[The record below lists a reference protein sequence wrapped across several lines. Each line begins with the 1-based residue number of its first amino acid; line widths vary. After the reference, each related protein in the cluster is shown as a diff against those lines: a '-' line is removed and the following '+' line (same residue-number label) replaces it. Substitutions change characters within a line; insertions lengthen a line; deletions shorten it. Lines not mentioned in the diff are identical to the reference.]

1 VNTDDIDRLIL
12 QAESRLKKI
21 ESERSEVLFKLE
33 ELRHT
38 KEAACKIKES
48 SSSYPIASVTKDSS
62 SAEKIALFRYL
73 FKGREDVYAIRWESR
88 KSGKSGFQPACR
100 NEWIKGLCRKREIRC
115 GECPAREFLPIT
127 DAVIRKH
134 LQGINPET
142 LSKRAVHRDF
152 VVGIYPLLL
161 DETCWFLAADFDQKS
176 WKEDIAVFRDS
187 CQRFNIPAVIER
199 SRSGD
204 GAHAWIFFSETIPAA
219 TARKLGSI
227 LIAEALDQRP
237 EIGLDSYDRLF
248 PSQDTLPERGF
259 GSLIALPLQHR
270 SREMGNTLFLDPAF
284 SPYPDQWAFLSSV
297 RRLSKKEIE
306 NVIEEARHRGGIIGV
321 RIPIAEESDDEPW
334 KMFPSRKRDKSLTC
348 GHLPKSISIVLS
360 DLIYVEKEKLPPI
373 LRARIIQLCAFQNP
387 EFYKAQAMRLS
398 TYGKPRIIS
407 CAEDFEKYIGLP
419 RGCFEEVTDLLNSL
433 GISVDIRDE
442 RNSGMPISV
451 QFKGNLRSEQE
462 LAAKTMSMHNTGVLA
477 AATAFGKTVVA
488 ARLIADRS
496 VNTLVLVHRRQLLD
510 QWTAQLAEFLD
521 LVPDQIG
528 QIGSGKRRPT
538 KFIDI
543 ALLQSLNRKGTVDD
557 LPGDYGHL
565 IVDECHHIP
574 ASSLERIARRSK
586 AKYILGLSATVTR
599 KDGHHPIIF
608 MQCGPVRYRVTAKQ
622 GARMHPFEHRVIFRE
637 TNFRMPL
644 SLKDKKP
651 PIHKVYSALVS
662 DKARNMLI
670 FEDVMKSIAVE
681 KRSPILIT
689 ERKDHLR
696 KFDEKFRS
704 LIKNVIVFHG
714 GMGQKQR
721 NALYEK
727 MRSIPDGEERLLIA
741 TGKYL
746 GEGFD
751 DARLDTLFLTMPISW
766 KGTLAQYAGRLHRI
780 HYNKREVRIYD
791 YVDSH
796 VPMLAR
802 MHKRRM
808 KGYKTLGYE
817 VGELR

>member
-1 VNTDDIDRLIL
+1 MDTDDIDRLIL
-12 QAESRLKKI
+12 QAESRLKKL
-21 ESERSEVLFKLE
+21 ESERSEVLSKLE
-33 ELRHT
+33 QLRR
-38 KEAACKIKES
+38 KREAVNEIKEPS
-48 SSSYPIASVTKDSS
+48 ASYLIASVSKDSS
-62 SAEKIALFRYL
+62 SPEKIALFRSL

-127 DAVIRKH
+127 DTVIRKH
-134 LQGINPET
+134 LQGIHPET

-176 WKEDIAVFRDS
+176 WKEDITAFIDS
-187 CQRFNIPAVIER
+187 CQGFNIPVVIER

-204 GAHAWIFFSETIPAA
+204 GAHAWIFFSESIPAA
-219 TARKLGSI
+219 KARKLGSI

-259 GSLIALPLQHR
+259 GSLIALPLQYR
-270 SREMGNTLFLDPAF
+270 SREIGNTLFLDPAF

-306 NVIEEARHRGGIIGV
+306 NVIEEARHRGEIIGV

-334 KMFPSRKRDKSLTC
+334 KMFPSRRRDKSLAC
-348 GHLPKSISIVLS
+348 GHLPNSISIVLS

-373 LRARIIQLCAFQNP
+373 LRSRIIQLSAFQNP

-419 RGCFEEVTDLLNSL
+419 RGCIEEVTDLLNSL
-433 GISVDIRDE
+433 GIAVEIRDE

-451 QFKGNLRSEQE
+451 QFKGSLRSEQE
-462 LAAKTMSMHNTGVLA
+462 LAAKTMSTHDTGVLA

-488 ARLIADRS
+488 AKLLADRS
-496 VNTLVLVHRRQLLD
+496 VNTLVLVHRRQILD
-510 QWTAQLAEFLD
+510 QWTAQLSEFLD
-521 LVPDQIG
+521 LAPDQIG
-528 QIGSGKRRPT
+528 QIGAGKRRPT

-543 ALLQSLNRKGTVDD
+543 ALLQSLNRKGTADD
-557 LPGDYGHL
+557 IVGDYGHL

-574 ASSLERIARRSK
+574 ASSFERIARRSK
-586 AKYILGLSATVTR
+586 AKYVLGLSATVTR

-637 TNFRMPL
+637 TDFRMPL
-644 SLKDKKP
+644 SPKDKKP
-651 PIHKVYSALVS
+651 TIHKVYSALVS

-670 FEDVMKSIAVE
+670 FEDVMESIAVE

-796 VPMLAR
+796 VPMHVR

-817 VGELR
+817 VGEHR

>member
-1 VNTDDIDRLIL
+1 M
-12 QAESRLKKI
+12 
-21 ESERSEVLFKLE
+21 
-33 ELRHT
+33 
-38 KEAACKIKES
+38 
-48 SSSYPIASVTKDSS
+48 
-62 SAEKIALFRYL
+62 

-127 DAVIRKH
+127 DTVIRKH

-142 LSKRAVHRDF
+142 LSKKTVHRDF

-187 CQRFNIPAVIER
+187 CQRFNIPVVIER

-204 GAHAWIFFSETIPAA
+204 GAHAWIFFSESIPAA

-270 SREMGNTLFLDPAF
+270 SREMGNTLFLDPAL

-297 RRLSKKEIE
+297 RRLSKKEVE
-306 NVIEEARHRGGIIGV
+306 NVIEEARQRGEIIGV

-348 GHLPKSISIVLS
+348 GHLPNSISIVLS

-419 RGCFEEVTDLLNSL
+419 RGCIEEVTDLLNSL

-451 QFKGNLRSEQE
+451 QFKGSLRSEQE

-488 ARLIADRS
+488 ARLLADRS

-521 LVPDQIG
+521 LAPDQIG

-543 ALLQSLNRKGTVDD
+543 ALFQSLNRKGTVDD
-557 LPGDYGHL
+557 IVGDYGHL

-574 ASSLERIARRSK
+574 
-586 AKYILGLSATVTR
+586 
-599 KDGHHPIIF
+599 
-608 MQCGPVRYRVTAKQ
+608 MVRNV
-622 GARMHPFEHRVIFRE
+622 F
-637 TNFRMPL
+637 L
-644 SLKDKKP
+644 SLP
-651 PIHKVYSALVS
+651 ENI
-662 DKARNMLI
+662 
-670 FEDVMKSIAVE
+670 
-681 KRSPILIT
+681 
-689 ERKDHLR
+689 
-696 KFDEKFRS
+696 
-704 LIKNVIVFHG
+704 
-714 GMGQKQR
+714 
-721 NALYEK
+721 
-727 MRSIPDGEERLLIA
+727 
-741 TGKYL
+741 
-746 GEGFD
+746 
-751 DARLDTLFLTMPISW
+751 
-766 KGTLAQYAGRLHRI
+766 
-780 HYNKREVRIYD
+780 
-791 YVDSH
+791 
-796 VPMLAR
+796 
-802 MHKRRM
+802 
-808 KGYKTLGYE
+808 
-817 VGELR
+817 

>member
-1 VNTDDIDRLIL
+1 VDTDDINRLIF
-12 QAESRLKKI
+12 QAESRLKNL
-21 ESERSEVLFKLE
+21 ESERAEILSKLE
-33 ELRHT
+33 ELRS
-38 KEAACKIKES
+38 KREAANKIKEL
-48 SSSYPIASVTKDSS
+48 SSSYLIASVTKDSS
-62 SAEKIALFRYL
+62 SPEKIALFRSL
-73 FKGREDVYAIRWESR
+73 FRGREDVYAIRWESR
-88 KSGKSGFQPACR
+88 KTGKSGFQPACR
-100 NEWIKGLCRKREIRC
+100 NEWIRGLCRKREIRC
-115 GECPAREFLPIT
+115 GECPARDFLTIT

-134 LQGINPET
+134 LQGINSEAI
-142 LSKRAVHRDF
+142 SKRAVRRDF

-161 DETCWFLAADFDQKS
+161 DETCWFLAADFDKES
-176 WKEDIAVFRDS
+176 WKEDVAAFKES
-187 CQRFNIPAVIER
+187 CQRFNIPVAIER

-204 GAHAWIFFSETIPAA
+204 GAHAWIFFSEPVSAV
-219 TARKLGSI
+219 TARRLGSI
-227 LIAEALDQRP
+227 LITDALDQRP

-248 PSQDTLPERGF
+248 PSQDTLPERGL
-259 GSLIALPLQHR
+259 GNLIALPLQHR
-270 SREMGNTLFLDPAF
+270 SREIDNTLFLDSAF
-284 SPYPDQWAFLSSV
+284 APYPDQWAFLSSV
-297 RRLSKKEIE
+297 RRLNKKEIE
-306 NVIEEARHRGGIIGV
+306 SIIEDAKHRGEIIGV

-334 KMFPSRKRDKSLTC
+334 KMSPLRKKDRSLVC
-348 GHLPKSISIVLS
+348 DHLPNSTSIILS
-360 DLIYVEKEKLPPI
+360 DLIYIDKEKIPPI
-373 LRARIIQLCAFQNP
+373 LRSRLIQLSAFQNP
-387 EFYKAQAMRLS
+387 EFYKAQALRLS

-407 CAEDFEKYIGLP
+407 CAEEFGKYIGLP
-419 RGCFEEVTDLLNSL
+419 RGCIEEVLKMLNSL
-433 GISVDIRDE
+433 RISVDIRDE
-442 RNSGMPISV
+442 RYSGMPISV

-462 LAAKTMSMHNTGVLA
+462 LAAETMSMHSTGVLA

-488 ARLIADRS
+488 AKLIADRS

-510 QWTAQLAEFLD
+510 QWTAQLSEFLD
-521 LVPDQIG
+521 LAPDQIG

-557 LPGDYGHL
+557 IVGDYGHL

-574 ASSLERIARRSK
+574 ASSFERVARRSK
-586 AKYILGLSATVTR
+586 AKYVLGLSATVTR

-622 GARMHPFEHRVIFRE
+622 GAKMHPFEHRVIFRE
-637 TNFRMPL
+637 TDFRMPQC
-644 SLKDKKP
+644 LKDKRLT
-651 PIHKVYSALVS
+651 IHKVYNALVG
-662 DKARNMLI
+662 DNARNLLI
-670 FEDVMKSIAVE
+670 FEDVMESIAVE

-727 MRSIPDGEERLLIA
+727 LKNIPDGEERLLIA

-766 KGTLAQYAGRLHRI
+766 KGTLSQYAGRLHRI
-780 HYNKREVRIYD
+780 HYNKNEVRIYD

-796 VPMLAR
+796 VPMLVR
-802 MHKRRM
+802 MHKRRI

-817 VGELR
+817 LG